1 VTIPDHQPSLRRVL
15 GLWPAVSVVIGTAI
29 GSGIFLVPSDMV
41 RAVGSPGMVFAVWIF
56 GGVLTL
62 FGALTYAELS
72 AALPGAGGEFVY
84 LNAAYGP
91 FFGFVY
97 GWTQTWVAKS
107 ASIATLAT
115 GFYTYLADFFPG
127 LKVAAYTLH
136 FPIGPGGGPLE
147 VRYGQL
153 FAISLILFLAGINY
167 LGVRLGGGVQVA
179 MTGLKLALIA
189 GVIACGI
196 FFAFSGVSGSPSP
209 FTFHA
214 AIPANPGGTAG
225 FFAAL
230 VAALWAYDGWNN
242 AGMLGSEIEN
252 PQRNL
257 PLALI
262 GGTLAMIGIY
272 LLVNFAYFS
281 VLSGAEVGASERV
294 AADMMRRVFLGNA
307 LWSSRGA
314 AAVSVAA
321 MISIFAAL
329 NGSILSGSR
338 IPFAMTQKGY
348 FFHAFGTVHPRF
360 HTPGASI
367 LLLGFWSSLLLLSG
381 HYSQLY
387 TLVIFPSWI
396 LYAMTAASVIVL
408 RRKRPELERPY
419 KVLGYPVVPLLFVM
433 VAIGLLYS
441 TLLESPRESGIG
453 FGIIVAGLP
462 FYFYWKTKAWAD
474 RALVEP
480 KVNPLA

>member
-1 VTIPDHQPSLRRVL
+1 MRTPEHEPSLRRVL

-41 RAVGSPGMVFAVWIF
+41 KAVGSPGMVFAVWVF

-127 LKVAAYTLH
+127 LKAAAWTVRY
-136 FPIGPGGGPLE
+136 PIGPNGGPLE
-147 VRYGQL
+147 IRYGQL
-153 FAISLILFLAGINY
+153 FAIGLIICLAGINY

-179 MTGLKLALIA
+179 MTALKLALIA
-189 GVIACGI
+189 GIIACGLI
-196 FFAFSGVSGSPSP
+196 YAFGGASTSPLPLHS
-209 FTFHA
+209 T
-214 AIPANPGGTAG
+214 IPANPGGVAG

-242 AGMLGSEIEN
+242 AGMLGSEIEK

-262 GGTLAMIGIY
+262 GGTLAMIAVY

-281 VLSGAEVGASERV
+281 VLSAAEVGGSERV
-294 AADMMRRVFLGNA
+294 ASEMLRRAFSGNA
-307 LWSSRGA
+307 QWSSRGA
-314 AAVSVAA
+314 GAVSIAA

-348 FFHAFGTVHPRF
+348 FFHALGRVHPRF
-360 HTPGASI
+360 QTPGASI
-367 LLLGFWSSLLLLSG
+367 WLLGLWSSLLLLSG
-381 HYSQLY
+381 HYKQLY

-408 RRKRPELERPY
+408 RRTQPGLERPF
-419 KVLGYPVVPLLFVM
+419 KVPGYPVVPILFVL
-433 VAIGLLYS
+433 VAISLLYS

-453 FGIIVAGLP
+453 FAIIVAGLP
-462 FYFYWKTKAWAD
+462 FYFFWK
-474 RALVEP
+474 RAAQSNPAPVEVTG
-480 KVNPLA
+480 KRSA

>member
-1 VTIPDHQPSLRRVL
+1 VKTPDSQPALRRVL
-15 GLWPAVSVVIGTAI
+15 GLWPAVSIVIGTAI
-29 GSGIFLVPSDMV
+29 GSGIFLVPSDMIK
-41 RAVGSPGMVFAVWIF
+41 AVGSPSMVFAVWIF

-62 FGALTYAELS
+62 FGALSYAELS
-72 AALPGAGGEFVY
+72 AALPDAGGEYVY

-127 LKVAAYTLH
+127 LRAAAYTLH
-136 FPIGPGGGPLE
+136 YPIGPGGGPLE
-147 VRYGQL
+147 IRFGQI
-153 FAISLILFLAGINY
+153 FAISLILFLAGVNY
-167 LGVRLGGGVQVA
+167 FGVRLGGSVQVA
-179 MTGLKLALIA
+179 VTGVKLALIA
-189 GVIACGI
+189 GLTAAGLWYGI
-196 FFAFSGVSGSPSP
+196 STHTNTANLHS
-209 FTFHA
+209 TMA
-214 AIPANPGGTAG
+214 ADPGGVAG

-257 PLALI
+257 PRALI
-262 GGTLAMIGIY
+262 GGTLAMIVIY
-272 LLVNFAYFS
+272 LLANLAYFS
-281 VLSGAEVGASERV
+281 VLTGAEVGASERV
-294 AADMMRRVFLGNA
+294 AGDMMRRVLGHPG
-307 LWSSRGA
+307 S

-338 IPFAMTQKGY
+338 VPYAMARDGY
-348 FFHAFGTVHPRF
+348 FFHALGHVHPRF
-360 HTPGASI
+360 RTPSVSI
-367 LLLGFWSSLLLLSG
+367 LLLGLWSSVLLLSG
-381 HYSQLY
+381 HYKQLY

-396 LYAMTAASVIVL
+396 LYAMTGASVIVL
-408 RRKRPELERPY
+408 RWRRPDLVRPY
-419 KVLGYPVVPLLFVM
+419 KVLGYPLVPVLFVI

-441 TLLESPRESGIG
+441 TLLTSPRESGIG
-453 FGIIVAGLP
+453 FSIIVAGLP
-462 FYFYWKTKAWAD
+462 FYFYWKRQLT
-474 RALVEP
+474 
-480 KVNPLA
+480 